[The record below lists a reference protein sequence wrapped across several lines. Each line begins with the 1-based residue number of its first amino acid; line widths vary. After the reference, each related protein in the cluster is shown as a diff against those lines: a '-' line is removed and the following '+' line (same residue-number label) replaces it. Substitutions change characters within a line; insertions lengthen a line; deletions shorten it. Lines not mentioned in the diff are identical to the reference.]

1 MKPYSPLYSA
11 LLILAFNDVALAAEE
26 VTGPETDS
34 LEPVRM
40 APADGSQP
48 PITSEFFNKLTLQGG
63 FGPENSE
70 IGNGRE
76 SFYSLRYEPSFAWY
90 SPEKRWA
97 KWQVYG
103 RVWLDYDSNQSAS
116 LVQNETNQ
124 NNASNRK
131 QPQGFY
137 AEFRELYVK
146 RNLLWDDPRFSVSA
160 GRQRFNDE
168 YGIWW
173 DDSIESVRFNY
184 TDTFSHAFVAV
195 AQKFY
200 HYNTD
205 VNTLDDT
212 EKNIFYAMGEY
223 AYRWSEHN
231 WVGARL
237 MYEDDKSNHDVN
249 DRYDFTGVR
258 SGLFFKGDRLTFT
271 PLLSDYH
278 LEAISLNGKMDRT
291 SLTNSR
297 DPSSQTTTRNNHS
310 DGWAVLG
317 EVGKRFDDLAWTPRV
332 ALRGGLTDKTHDD
345 TDGFR
350 LNDIQSDR
358 ITQAGA
364 YSTRLV
370 SSFVSL
376 NLRNVQYYGVALET
390 RPTARSRLDFRV
402 TDLKLRDQDGPLPIR
417 VDANQRSARN
427 AQINNGG
434 STGGRSVGQ
443 MYDVNY
449 YWKMFP
455 LAYEGKRFD
464 VNGLITASYLKAGNA
479 LTSGDDYQ
487 ISFGVVMSY

>member
-1 MKPYSPLYSA
+1 MKLYSPLYTA
-11 LLILAFNDVALAAEE
+11 LLTLTVSGAALATEE
-26 VTGPETDS
+26 VIGPEADS
-34 LEPVRM
+34 SEPVHI
-40 APADGSQP
+40 ALADGSQP

-63 FGPENSE
+63 YGPENSE
-70 IGNGRE
+70 VGSGRE
-76 SFYSLRYEPSFAWY
+76 SFYSLRYEPSFVWY

-103 RVWLDYDSNQSAS
+103 RVWLDYDSSQAAS
-116 LVQNETNQ
+116 LVQNENNQ
-124 NNASNRK
+124 NNTSRRER
-131 QPQGFY
+131 PEGFY

-160 GRQRFNDE
+160 GRQRFSGD

-184 TDTFSHAFVAV
+184 TDTFSHGFFAV
-195 AQKFY
+195 AQKFNN
-200 HYNTD
+200 YNTD
-205 VNTLDDT
+205 VNTLDDN
-212 EKNIFYAMGEY
+212 EKNTLYAMGEY
-223 AYRWSEHN
+223 AQRWSENN

-237 MYEDDKSNHDVN
+237 MYEQDKSNHDVD

-258 SGLFFKGDRLTFT
+258 SGLFFKGERLTFT
-271 PLLSDYH
+271 PMLSDYH
-278 LEAISLNGKMDRT
+278 LEVMSLNGKMDRT
-291 SLTNSR
+291 TLTNAR
-297 DPSSQTTTRNNHS
+297 DPASKITDHS
-310 DGWAVLG
+310 NSNGWAVLG
-317 EVGKRFDDLAWTPRV
+317 EIGKRFDDLAWTPRV
-332 ALRGGLTDKTHDD
+332 ALRGGLTDKTKNDA
-345 TDGFR
+345 DGFR
-350 LNDIQSDR
+350 LNAIQSDG
-358 ITQAGA
+358 ITQAGS

-376 NLRNVQYYGVALET
+376 DLRNLQYYGVALET
-390 RPTARSRLDFRV
+390 RPTPRSNLDFRV
-402 TDLKLRDQDGPLPIR
+402 TDLTLREQDGPLPIR
-417 VDANQRSARN
+417 IDADQRSARN

-443 MYDVNY
+443 LYDVNY

-464 VNGLITASYLKAGNA
+464 VNGLITASYLNAGNA